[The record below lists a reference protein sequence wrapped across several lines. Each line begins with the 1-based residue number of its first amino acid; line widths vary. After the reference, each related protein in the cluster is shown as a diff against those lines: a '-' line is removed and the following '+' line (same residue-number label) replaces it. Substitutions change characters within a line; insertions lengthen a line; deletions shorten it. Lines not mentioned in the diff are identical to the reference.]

1 MINEKNNSM
10 GGQVINYSPKKLAHN
25 SFFPFQL
32 KLTICVLVHK
42 SLGFFSNS
50 LLEYLVC
57 VFAVVFT
64 NFTFNEGT

>member
-42 SLGFFSNS
+42 SPGFF
-50 LLEYLVC
+50 
-57 VFAVVFT
+57 
-64 NFTFNEGT
+64 